1 MNRIKQ
7 LWKSAVAWGAAT
19 LVPRSVMRWE
29 WFLMRLFFAPLVWL
43 DLDSPKV
50 YQYTTQPEP
59 KGIASLGID
68 LTWLSNDW
76 VYPGILWVV
85 GALLVPYVIGRGLLI
100 VLPLLTLISVM
111 VRTLE
116 NSQGAIQHSH
126 QIIALVLLAQTA
138 VAFWLLARRR
148 RGLDPLPLPSRSYYL
163 FYTQGIVAA
172 AYVTAAVSKFFNSKG
187 LWIWNSPYLT
197 FDLVKSKRQAY
208 YKKLDETLTGAPEVA
223 LWVIDHPM
231 ISRVAFGG
239 AFFLEL
245 LAFVALAGRRW
256 SLAVGLGVISLHQG
270 IFFLM
275 NLTFR
280 NNELVA
286 LIFFVNVPFWLALPF
301 LKNRGALLRS

>member
-1 MNRIKQ
+1 MSHLKQ
-7 LWKSAVAWGAAT
+7 LWEKVREWCAAS
-19 LVPRSVMRWE
+19 LVPRSIMSWE
-29 WFLMRLFFAPLVWL
+29 WFLMRLLFAPLVWL

-85 GALLVPYVIGRGLLI
+85 GLLLIPYVIGRGLVI

-126 QIIALVLLAQTA
+126 QMIALVLLAQTG
-138 VAFWLLARRR
+138 VAWWLLIRRR
-148 RGLDPLPLPSRSYYL
+148 KQKAALPLPDRSYYL
-163 FYTQGIVAA
+163 YYTQGIIGA
-172 AYVTAAVSKFFNSKG
+172 AYVTAAMSKFFNSKG

-256 SLAVGLGVISLHQG
+256 SLAVGLGLISLHQG

-280 NNELVA
+280 NNELIA
-286 LIFFVNVPFWLALPF
+286 LIFLVNVPFWLAVPF
-301 LKNRGALLRS
+301 LKGRDKLIRG